1 MVCVCRAGDDTI
13 GEYMKPDTDLTIMQ
27 LWQQLETANPGQM
40 TKQQLQEVLDTIHTL
55 RIQGFQKSDAEVP
68 Q

>member
-1 MVCVCRAGDDTI
+1 
-13 GEYMKPDTDLTIMQ
+13 MKPDTDLTIMQ

>member
-1 MVCVCRAGDDTI
+1 
-13 GEYMKPDTDLTIMQ
+13 MKPDTDLTIMQ
-27 LWQQLETANPGQM
+27 LWQQLETTNPGQM

-55 RIQGFQKSDAEVP
+55 RIQGFQKSAAEEP